1 MPAARAFN
9 WRRWLTKTYHELVL
23 QGDRN
28 KTEQLQEAFFYFDE
42 ERTGS
47 ISLVRAAFLLSPSQA
62 TNMTHLSLH
71 QDKLREIVQRSGEAM
86 GYQDVRPPFILFY
99 LSVYFVLCCMHSRH
113 ICIFFV
119 FLC

>member
-1 MPAARAFN
+1 M
-9 WRRWLTKTYHELVL
+9 LTKTYYELVL

-47 ISLVRAAFLLSPSQA
+47 ISLVRTAFLPSLSLSQA
-62 TNMTHLSLH
+62 TNTTPL

-86 GYQDVRPPFILFY
+86 GYQDVRPPSYFIYFIRFIL
-99 LSVYFVLCCMHSRH
+99 
-113 ICIFFV
+113 
-119 FLC
+119 